1 LREHF
6 FETGYLKNPFSSVL
20 SVAGRTKVI
29 TSLTIDYRVPS
40 HVKDGCGWLTAEY
53 SLMPGST
60 TSRVPRER
68 SHISGRTAEIQRLIG
83 RSLRMAVDLSGMP
96 GISMLLDCDVLEAD
110 GGTRTCSVN
119 GGMVA
124 IAIACRKLHETGVLQ
139 KNPLKRW
146 VGAISGGIIDGKI
159 VVDLDYELDSKAQ
172 ADFNFVFCENG
183 NIIELQGT
191 AEKEPVDDEKFL
203 ELLEKSRE
211 NVLKLIEKMKS
222 SAGYK

>member
-1 LREHF
+1 MREHY
-6 FETGYLKNPFSSVL
+6 FETDYLKHPFSSVL
-20 SVAGRTKVI
+20 SVAGNTKVI
-29 TSLTIDYRVPS
+29 TSLTIENRVPS
-40 HVKDGCGWLTAEY
+40 HVREGYGWLTAEY

-60 TSRVPRER
+60 TTRAPRER
-68 SHISGRTAEIQRLIG
+68 NHLSGRTAEIQRLIG
-83 RSLRMAVDLSGMP
+83 RSLRMAVDMSGIP

-124 IAIACRKLHETGVLQ
+124 VAIACRKLHENGVLK

-146 VGAISGGIIDGKI
+146 VGAISGGVIDGRI
-159 VVDLDYELDSKAQ
+159 VVDLDYESDSKAH

-191 AEKEPVDDEKFL
+191 AEKEPVDDGKFL
-203 ELLEKSRE
+203 ELLENSRE
-211 NVLKLIEKMKS
+211 SVLKLIDSMKT
-222 SAGYK
+222 SAGY

>member
-1 LREHF
+1 MREHF
-6 FETGYLKNPFSSVL
+6 FETGYLKNPFSSVI
-20 SVAGRTKVI
+20 SAAGKTKVI
-29 TSLTIDYRVPS
+29 VSLTVENRVPF
-40 HVKDGCGWLTAEY
+40 HVKEGCGWLTAEY

-60 TSRVPRER
+60 TSRAPRER
-68 SHISGRTAEIQRLIG
+68 NHVSGRTAEIQRLIG
-83 RSLRMAVDLSGMP
+83 RSLRMAVDLSEMP
-96 GISMLLDCDVLEAD
+96 GVSMLLDCDVLEAD

-124 IAIACRKLHETGVLQ
+124 LAIACRKLHETGVLE

-146 VGAISGGIIDGKI
+146 VGAISGGVIDGKT
-159 VVDLDYELDSKAQ
+159 VVDLDYEKDSKAQ

-211 NVLKLIEKMKS
+211 NVLKLIEKMKIS
-222 SAGYK
+222 GGY

>member
-1 LREHF
+1 MREHCF
-6 FETGYLKNPFSSVL
+6 KTDYLKHPFSSVL
-20 SVAGRTKVI
+20 SVAGNTKVI
-29 TSLTIDYRVPS
+29 TSLTVENKVPS
-40 HVKDGCGWLTAEY
+40 HVKEGRGWLTAEY

-60 TSRVPRER
+60 TSRFPRER
-68 SHISGRTAEIQRLIG
+68 NHISGRTAEIQRLIG
-83 RSLRMAVDLSGMP
+83 RSLRMAVDLSEMP
-96 GISMLLDCDVLEAD
+96 GISMLIDCDVLEAD

-124 IAIACRKLHETGVLQ
+124 VAIACRKLHETGVLK

-146 VGAISGGIIDGKI
+146 LGAISGGVIDGKI

-203 ELLEKSRE
+203 KLLENSRE
-211 NVLKLIEKMKS
+211 NVLKMIEKMKS
-222 SAGYK
+222 SAGY